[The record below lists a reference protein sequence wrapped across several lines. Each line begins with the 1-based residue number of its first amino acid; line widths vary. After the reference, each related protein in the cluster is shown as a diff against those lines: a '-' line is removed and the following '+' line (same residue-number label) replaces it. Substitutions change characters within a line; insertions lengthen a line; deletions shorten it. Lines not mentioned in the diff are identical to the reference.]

1 MSKAR
6 FVTSSEPNEG
16 FRFDEGL
23 IKQITG
29 GDKVTARFLYAEEF
43 EYTPKFKIWV
53 STNHKP
59 IIRGTDDGIWRRLV
73 LIPFDVQI
81 PEEKVDKDLK
91 YKLLREAPAILNWM
105 AEGAYMWM
113 REGLELPEKLKASS
127 KAYRTEMDVIE
138 QFIEDECKRVDDG
151 RVKANELYS
160 VYKIGRMKITL
171 TK

>member
-1 MSKAR
+1 M
-6 FVTSSEPNEG
+6 
-16 FRFDEGL
+16 
-23 IKQITG
+23 
-29 GDKVTARFLYAEEF
+29 
-43 EYTPKFKIWV
+43 

-113 REGLELPEKLKASS
+113 QEGLAMPEKLKEAS
-127 KAYRTEMDVIE
+127 KAYRNEMDVIE
-138 QFIEDECKRVDDG
+138 QFIEDECVRENG
-151 RVKANELYS
+151 ERVKASELYAR
-160 VYKIGRMKITL
+160 YKEWANENGAYKMDNNNFGKKMMEKFKRKRFKDGYNYLDIRIKDKYEGLKMH
-171 TK
+171 

>member
-1 MSKAR
+1 M
-6 FVTSSEPNEG
+6 
-16 FRFDEGL
+16 
-23 IKQITG
+23 
-29 GDKVTARFLYAEEF
+29 
-43 EYTPKFKIWV
+43 

-113 REGLELPEKLKASS
+113 QEGLAMPEKLKEAVQ
-127 KAYRTEMDVIE
+127 KYRNEMDTLG
-138 QFIEDECKRVDDG
+138 QFIEDCCKVD
-151 RVKANELYS
+151 KTFLKS
-160 VYKIGRMKITL
+160 
-171 TK
+171 

>member
-1 MSKAR
+1 M
-6 FVTSSEPNEG
+6 
-16 FRFDEGL
+16 
-23 IKQITG
+23 
-29 GDKVTARFLYAEEF
+29 
-43 EYTPKFKIWV
+43 V

-113 REGLELPEKLKASS
+113 QKA
-127 KAYRTEMDVIE
+127 
-138 QFIEDECKRVDDG
+138 
-151 RVKANELYS
+151 
-160 VYKIGRMKITL
+160 
-171 TK
+171 